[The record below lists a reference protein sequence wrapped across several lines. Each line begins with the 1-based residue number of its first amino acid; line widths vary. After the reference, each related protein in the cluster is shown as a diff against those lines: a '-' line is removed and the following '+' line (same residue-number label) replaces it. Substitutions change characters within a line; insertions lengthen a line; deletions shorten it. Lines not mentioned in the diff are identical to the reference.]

1 VISNNNIPN
10 TISVQRQN
18 RWTTAGLIVGCW
30 TLVALFFSSRS
41 YTADLYKGTSPGWWR
56 TLVVWLIVFYLWAA
70 LTPLVIYLAKR
81 FPLEGASRWRHL
93 AVHLGASCGIVL
105 FYILIITFVGPHI
118 WWPEGLHYSFPQKYY
133 KFFALQFQTELSNYW
148 SIVGVSLAVS
158 YYRKYQERKL
168 QAAQLELKAAQLEA
182 SLSHA
187 QLDALRMQLHPH
199 FLFNTLN
206 TISVLM
212 RNDADAANRVLVRL
226 SELLRLTLDHVGK
239 HEVPLREEL
248 EFLQMYLEIEQTR
261 FQDRLSV
268 RTEIDPAALDALV
281 PTLILQPLV
290 ENALRHGIAPYAKP
304 GVIEVRAQK
313 KGVRLELQV
322 RDSGPGLRN
331 FESAIAVSG
340 IGLTNT
346 RARLEQLYRD
356 QHSLDLAD
364 ATEGGLRVTVSLP
377 FCTEQDSANKL
388 ETV

>member
-1 VISNNNIPN
+1 MV
-10 TISVQRQN
+10 
-18 RWTTAGLIVGCW
+18 
-30 TLVALFFSSRS
+30 LFFSSRS
-41 YTADLYKGTSPGWWR
+41 YTADLYKGTSPGWWW
-56 TLVVWLIVFYLWAA
+56 TLLVWSIVFYLWAA
-70 LTPLVIYLAKR
+70 FTPLVLYLAKR
-81 FPLEGASRWRHL
+81 FPLEGTRRWRNL
-93 AVHLGASCGIVL
+93 AVHLVASCCLVL
-105 FYILIITFVGPHI
+105 FYLVLITLIGPHV
-118 WWPEGLHYSFPQKYY
+118 WWPEGLHYSFSQKYH
-133 KFFALQFQTELSNYW
+133 KFFVLQFQTELSNYW
-148 SIVGVSLAVS
+148 SIIGVSVAVS

-182 SLSHA
+182 SLTHA

-212 RNDADAANRVLVRL
+212 RNDAEAANRVLVRL
-226 SELLRLTLDHVGK
+226 SELLRLTLDNVGK

-268 RTEIDPAALDALV
+268 RTDIDPAALNALV

-290 ENALRHGIAPYAKP
+290 ENALRHGIAPYAKQ
-304 GVIEVRAQK
+304 GLIEVRGKK
-313 KGVRLELQV
+313 KGARLELQV

-331 FESAIAVSG
+331 FEQAGTAQG

-356 QHSLDLAD
+356 QHNLDLAD
-364 ATEGGLRVTVSLP
+364 ADEGGLLVTLSLP
-377 FCTEQDSANKL
+377 FCTEQAGMNKL
-388 ETV
+388 